1 VNRIIKAFIFLI
13 LLFASKSMMAQGQV
27 VPDGILFQAVARD
40 ANNNAAGNRNVYIQI
55 YIKKGTVTGST
66 DYSESFKV
74 VSTSE
79 GIFSIIIGQGT
90 RMSGPASLKLLDW
103 AKSLYFV
110 NIKIAI
116 EPTLTNP
123 DWKADNNYVDI
134 GTSQLWTVP
143 YAFAAEAS
151 KYADSSATIT
161 SILPG
166 SKGGTGVANTGK
178 TITVANNLIT
188 RGVGDLTITTTAASN
203 VTFPTSGTLANT
215 QFVADRIGQDT
226 ISLSNRIDSLKNRI
240 SVSSTLKLNISDTS
254 AMLTSRIGRDTIS
267 LSNRIN
273 LKADK
278 LNAKIDSSLYVNG
291 KATITDTLFAKANVI
306 VDSTILVKGLP
317 VATLTGTE
325 ALANKTINGVR
336 PTALATGFSI
346 AGGTSTR
353 TTLTVVGDV
362 TVGGVNSGDQLITL
376 TGDVSGSGTGTF
388 TTTTNS
394 VGGVSSSTIATLP
407 TLIAANTASIT
418 ANTSDIL
425 LRATIASPSLTGTPT
440 APTAIP
446 GTSTNQLAT
455 TAFVS
460 TLVTSAATPD
470 ADATTKG
477 KLQLTGDL
485 GGTAASPTVNNIG
498 GKPVVLGGALTT
510 SGNYST
516 TITTTGNT
524 NVTMPTSG
532 TIATLAGTESLTNK
546 TVNGVNP
553 ESLNIGFSVTGGT
566 VRSAK
571 LTVLKDIVIGG
582 GGANEGDR
590 YVELTGDVN
599 GGGFGTFSTTVSTIG
614 GKPIVLG
621 GALTTAG
628 NYSTTITTTGNTNV
642 TMPTSGTIATLAGT
656 ESLTNKTINGVRPTS
671 LATGFSIAGGT
682 TTNTTLTVVG
692 DVTVGGVNSGD
703 QLITLTGDVSGSG
716 TGAFTTTTN
725 SVGGVSS
732 STIATLPTL
741 IAANT
746 ASITTNTSDILL
758 RATIAS
764 PSLTGTP
771 TAPTAAPGTNTS
783 QLATTAF
790 VSNLVT
796 SAATPDADA
805 TTKGKLQLTGD
816 LGGTAESPL
825 VNKIGGKTV
834 VLGGSLTTAG
844 NYTTTI
850 TTTGNTNVTLPTSGT
865 IATLSG
871 TESLTNKTV
880 NGVRPAAQNI
890 GFTISGG
897 TSTSTTLTVLKD
909 VVLGGVNTGDQYV
922 ELTGDVTGGGF
933 GTFTSTVTSVGGV
946 SAATITTLP
955 TLIASNTSSITAN
968 TADILLR
975 ATIASPSLTG
985 TPTAPTA
992 APGTST
998 TQLATT
1004 AFVSNLVTGAATPDA
1019 DATTKGKLQL
1029 TGDLG
1034 GSAGSPLVNKI
1045 GGKAI
1050 TLGGTLTTAGNYTT
1064 TITTTDN
1071 TNITLPTS
1079 GTIATL
1085 AGTETLT
1092 NKTIN
1097 GVRPTALATGF
1108 SIAGGTITNT
1118 TLTVVGDV
1126 TVGGVNS
1133 GDQLITLTGDVSGS
1147 GTGSFT
1153 TTTNSVGGV
1162 SSTTIA
1168 TLPTLIASNTSSITA
1183 NTADILLRATIASPS
1198 LTGTPTAPTAA
1209 PGTSTTQLATTAFV
1223 SNLVTGAATPDADAT
1238 TKGKLQLTGDLGGSA
1253 GSPLVNKIGGKAIT
1267 LGGTLIT
1274 AGNYTTTITTTD
1286 NTNVTLPTSG
1296 TLATL
1301 SGTETLTNKTINGV
1315 RPTAQNVG
1323 FSISGGT
1330 ATSTTLTVLK
1340 DVVLGGVNTGDQYF
1354 ELTGD
1359 VTGGGFGTFT
1369 STVTS
1374 VGGVSAATIATLP
1387 TLIAS
1392 NTASI
1397 TSNTSA
1403 IAANTAS
1410 ITSNTS
1416 AIAANTA
1423 SITAEITRATN
1434 AETALDTRI
1443 ISNTSSITANTAD
1456 ILLRATI
1463 ASPSLT
1469 GTPTAPTAAPGT
1481 STTQIATTA
1490 FVSGLVGGA
1499 ATPDADATTKGKIQL
1514 TGDLGGSAESPLV
1527 NKIGGKAITLGGT
1540 LTTAG
1545 NYTTTITTTGI
1556 TNVTLPVSGR
1566 LATIDEVGAAVGGA
1580 APPDATSSV
1589 KGIIKLT
1596 NDLGGSAD
1604 FPTVNSVGGVS
1615 SSTITTVASSVNSAT
1630 STNTPSTIVK
1640 RDVNGGFST
1649 GTITGTLSGTASN
1662 ANALTTGRII
1672 STTGDVTYTSGAF
1685 NGTQDVT
1692 GAATVNSVGGVSSS
1706 TITTLPTLIAS
1717 NTLSITSNTTAIAAN
1732 MASITANTADILL
1745 RATIASPSFT
1755 GTPTAPTAAPGTSTN
1770 QIATTA
1776 FVSALVGGSGAVD
1789 ATSSVKGILKLTNDL
1804 GGSAD
1809 APTVNSVGGV
1819 SSTTITTV
1827 SSNVLSATSTNTP
1840 STIVKRDSNGGFST
1854 GTITG
1859 TLSGTASNAIA
1870 LTTGRTIGITGD
1882 ITYTSP
1888 SFDGTSN
1895 ITATGTLT
1903 NTGVTANT
1911 YGTST
1916 SVPTITVDSK
1926 GRITSASATNIPS
1939 ATSTVTG
1946 LLTSSD
1952 YAAFSAKQGAL
1963 TAGEGITIGSG
1974 TISATDATSSAK
1986 GIVKLTND
1994 LGGSADAPT
2003 VNSVG
2008 GVASST
2014 ITTLPTL
2021 IAANTS
2027 SITANTADILLRA
2040 TIASPAFTG
2049 TPTAVTAAPGTSTNQ
2064 IATTA
2069 FVSALVGGSGAVD
2082 ATSSVKGILKL
2093 TNDLGGSAD
2102 APTVNSVGGVSSS
2115 TITTIA
2121 SSVNSATSVN
2131 TPNTIVKR
2139 DGSGG
2144 FSTGTITGTLSGTAS
2159 NAIALTTGRT
2169 IGITGDITYTSPA
2182 FDGTGNV
2189 TGVGTLTN
2197 TGVTANTYGTSTGIP
2212 TITVDG
2218 KGRIT
2223 SASTTNIPSATSTVT
2238 GLLTSTDYAAFSAKQ
2253 GALTAGAG
2261 ITIGSGTISATDATS
2276 SAKGIIKLT
2285 NDLGGS
2291 ADAPTVNSVGGV
2303 SSSTITTVSSNVLS
2317 ATATNTANTIVK
2329 RDGSGNFAAGTI
2341 TATAI
2346 SSGTL
2351 TLTTPLAITSGGT
2364 GTNSATGTG
2373 SVVLSTSPALTG
2385 TPTAVTAAPGTNSTQ
2400 IATTAF
2406 VAALVGGS
2414 GAPDATASV
2423 KGIIKLTNDLGG
2435 SADFPTVNSV
2445 GGVSSSTITTVSSNV
2460 LSATSSNTANTI
2472 VKRDGSGGFAAGTI
2486 TATSINTGT
2495 LTSTSVGT
2503 NTLNVNS
2510 GLYTRT
2516 NSVLTNDGNGNAVW
2530 EVSGLYK
2537 LNGIVAT
2544 NQTLSTTITSTSFSP
2559 TFTSTGGT
2567 GVHNLNIP
2575 MASATGTIAGLL
2587 SKTDYDAFNAKQG
2600 ALTQGAGI
2608 TIGSGTISATDATSS
2623 AKGIIKLTNDLGGS
2637 ADAPTVNSVGGV
2649 SSSTITTVSSNVLS
2663 ATATNTANTI
2673 VKRDGSGNFAA
2684 GTITATA
2691 ISSGTLTLTTPLAI
2705 SSGGTGTNSA
2715 TGTGSVVLSTSPALT
2730 GTPTAVTAAPGTN
2743 STQIATTA
2751 FVAAQV
2757 TGSITP
2763 DATALVKGK
2772 LQLTNDLGG
2781 SAELPTVNS
2790 VGGVSSSTITTVA
2803 SAVNSATSTNTPNT
2817 IVKRDVNGGFSTG
2830 TITGTLSGTASNAI
2844 ALTTGRTIGIT
2855 GDITYTSP
2863 AFDGTGNVTGV
2874 GTLTNTGVTANTY
2887 GTSTGIPIITVD
2899 SKGRITSASTTNI
2912 PSATSSV
2919 TGLLT
2924 SSDYQV
2930 FSGKQDALTLGT
2942 GVASFLASP
2951 TSTNLATAVTNDV
2964 GTGSLVFSS
2973 APTLTNA
2980 TLSGTLT
2987 LTAPLTVANGGTGT
3001 STYAKGDILYASAAN
3016 TLSKLT
3022 VGNTGQVLTVNS
3034 GVPSWGSNGIFTLNT
3049 ISAAS
3054 QIFTTTT
3061 TGTDFT
3067 VTSTLG
3073 SGSMSNTAIHSFN
3086 LPDATETTRGLLS
3099 ATNTQNIGGNKDF
3112 KGTVTMT
3119 SNLLANGNL
3128 VARNF
3133 KLNNSIDPTSSQYTV
3148 GSVMTASDASGLAQ
3162 WSTNLNVGTITA
3174 TAISSGTLS
3183 LTTPLSVSS
3192 GGTGTNS
3199 STGTGSV
3206 VLSTSPALTGTPTA
3220 VTAAPGT
3227 STTQIATTAFVAA
3240 LVGGSGAVDATSS
3253 VKGIIK
3259 LTNDLGGSADAPT
3272 VNSLGGVSSSTIT
3285 SVASNVLSA
3294 TSTNTPNTIVKRDG
3308 SGDFAA
3314 GTITATAISSG
3325 TLSLTTPLAITS
3337 GGTGTNSATGTG
3349 SVVLS
3354 TSPALTGTPTAV
3366 TAAPGTSTTQ
3376 IATTAFVAAL
3386 VGGSGAVDATSSVKG
3401 IIKLTND
3408 LGGSADAPTVT
3419 AIGGKSIVLGGPLT
3433 TVGNYTTTITTTD
3446 VTNIT
3451 LPTSGTLATTDYVSS
3466 SVSGGATPD
3475 ADAATKGKLQ
3485 LTNDLGGSAALPT
3498 VNSVGGVSSSTITTV
3513 ASNVLSATSVNT
3525 ANTIVKRDGSGNF
3538 AAGGIT
3544 VSSVVSSGNI
3554 SSTSI
3559 NTGTLTATSLV
3570 TNTLKVTGG
3579 TITASAVLTS
3589 DAFGNATWGSN
3600 GLYSLNGITSGT
3612 HSFTTGTTGSDFN
3625 ISSTGST
3632 HTFHIPNASSS
3643 ARGLVSTGTQTFKGD
3658 KTFDNDII
3666 SNFTYFGRGNSQN
3679 SGTGVANNLSIGVGA
3694 KNFNAASNGTTGNY
3708 NIAIG
3713 ATTLASLAGG
3723 TNNNAIGYYALRF
3736 NTGGSSNNAFGANA
3750 LSNNTLGNYNTAIG
3764 EGALSLNAGTAV
3776 SGYGSDNTAVGF
3788 SSLAANTSG
3797 YQNTAIGSTS
3807 NVGSAGLSNAT
3818 AIGFG
3823 AIVRNDNTIQLGNT
3837 SVTSVVTSGTLSAT
3851 GATLTNLTVSNSLA
3865 VGTVTYPKVHGT
3877 NLQVLTTTGSGT
3889 LTWTTPSAGL
3899 SGVGTMTTT
3908 SYPNGATVSG
3918 NNIILAAAD
3927 ATNGGVLT
3935 NGAQTIPGQKS
3946 FKLAV
3951 TNLVAYDAGSSTT
3964 IDFSQSN
3971 LAFTTASPGAF
3982 TLSGMKNGGT
3992 YTLAVQGTVS
4002 GLSSFSASGF
4012 SIRSLG
4018 NYTTPGGKHTVYTF
4032 MVIGSTIYFSM
4043 VSEQ

>member
-74 VSTSE
+74 VSSSE

-90 RMSGPASLKLLDW
+90 RMSGSASLKLLDW

-143 YAFAAEAS
+143 YAFASEAS

-278 LNAKIDSSLYVNG
+278 LNAKIDSTLYVNG

-388 TTTTNS
+388 STTINNIGGKPVVLGGALTTSGNYSTTITTTGNTNVTIPTSGTIATLAGTESLTNKTINGIRPTSLANGFKVSGGTTTNTTLTVVGDVTVGGVNSGDQLITLTGDVSGSGTGTFTTTTNS

-418 ANTSDIL
+418 TNTSDIL

-440 APTAIP
+440 APTAAP
-446 GTSTNQLAT
+446 GTNTTQLAT

-546 TVNGVNP
+546 TINGVTP
-553 ESLNIGFSVTGGT
+553 ETLTNGFSITGGT
-566 VRSAK
+566 IRSPK

-599 GGGFGTFSTTVSTIG
+599 GGGFGTFSTTVSNIG

-621 GALTTAG
+621 GALTTSG

-703 QLITLTGDVSGSG
+703 QLITLTGDVTGSG
-716 TGAFTTTTN
+716 TGTFSTTINT
-725 SVGGVSS
+725 VGGKP
-732 STIATLPTL
+732 I
-741 IAANT
+741 
-746 ASITTNTSDILL
+746 
-758 RATIAS
+758 
-764 PSLTGTP
+764 
-771 TAPTAAPGTNTS
+771 
-783 QLATTAF
+783 
-790 VSNLVT
+790 
-796 SAATPDADA
+796 
-805 TTKGKLQLTGD
+805 
-816 LGGTAESPL
+816 
-825 VNKIGGKTV
+825 
-834 VLGGSLTTAG
+834 VLGGALTTSG
-844 NYTTTI
+844 NYSTTI
-850 TTTGNTNVTLPTSGT
+850 TTTDNTNITLPTSGT
-865 IATLSG
+865 IATLAG

-897 TSTSTTLTVLKD
+897 TATSTTLTVLKD

-955 TLIASNTSSITAN
+955 TLIAANTSSITAN

-1071 TNITLPTS
+1071 TNVTLPTS
-1079 GTIATL
+1079 GTLATL
-1085 AGTETLT
+1085 SGTETLT

-1267 LGGTLIT
+1267 LGGTLTT

-1315 RPTAQNVG
+1315 RPTALATG
-1323 FSISGGT
+1323 FSIAGGT
-1330 ATSTTLTVLK
+1330 STNTTLTVVG
-1340 DVVLGGVNTGDQYF
+1340 DVTIGGVNSGDQLIT
-1354 ELTGD
+1354 LTGD
-1359 VTGGGFGTFT
+1359 VSGSGTGTFT
-1369 STVTS
+1369 TTTNS
-1374 VGGVSAATIATLP
+1374 VGGVSSTTIATLP
-1387 TLIAS
+1387 TLIAA

-1397 TSNTSA
+1397 TSNTTA

-1443 ISNTSSITANTAD
+1443 TSNTSSITANTAD

-1527 NKIGGKAITLGGT
+1527 NKIGGKAVTLGGA

-1662 ANALTTGRII
+1662 ANALTTGRTI

-1685 NGTQDVT
+1685 NGTQDLT

-1732 MASITANTADILL
+1732 TASITANTADILL

-2253 GALTAGAG
+2253 GALTA
-2261 ITIGSGTISATDATS
+2261 
-2276 SAKGIIKLT
+2276 
-2285 NDLGGS
+2285 
-2291 ADAPTVNSVGGV
+2291 
-2303 SSSTITTVSSNVLS
+2303 
-2317 ATATNTANTIVK
+2317 
-2329 RDGSGNFAAGTI
+2329 
-2341 TATAI
+2341 
-2346 SSGTL
+2346 
-2351 TLTTPLAITSGGT
+2351 
-2364 GTNSATGTG
+2364 
-2373 SVVLSTSPALTG
+2373 
-2385 TPTAVTAAPGTNSTQ
+2385 
-2400 IATTAF
+2400 
-2406 VAALVGGS
+2406 
-2414 GAPDATASV
+2414 
-2423 KGIIKLTNDLGG
+2423 
-2435 SADFPTVNSV
+2435 
-2445 GGVSSSTITTVSSNV
+2445 
-2460 LSATSSNTANTI
+2460 
-2472 VKRDGSGGFAAGTI
+2472 
-2486 TATSINTGT
+2486 
-2495 LTSTSVGT
+2495 
-2503 NTLNVNS
+2503 
-2510 GLYTRT
+2510 
-2516 NSVLTNDGNGNAVW
+2516 
-2530 EVSGLYK
+2530 
-2537 LNGIVAT
+2537 
-2544 NQTLSTTITSTSFSP
+2544 
-2559 TFTSTGGT
+2559 
-2567 GVHNLNIP
+2567 
-2575 MASATGTIAGLL
+2575 
-2587 SKTDYDAFNAKQG
+2587 
-2600 ALTQGAGI
+2600 GAGI

-3272 VNSLGGVSSSTIT
+3272 VNSVGGVSSSTIT

>member
-1 VNRIIKAFIFLI
+1 
-13 LLFASKSMMAQGQV
+13 
-27 VPDGILFQAVARD
+27 
-40 ANNNAAGNRNVYIQI
+40 
-55 YIKKGTVTGST
+55 
-66 DYSESFKV
+66 
-74 VSTSE
+74 
-79 GIFSIIIGQGT
+79 
-90 RMSGPASLKLLDW
+90 
-103 AKSLYFV
+103 
-110 NIKIAI
+110 
-116 EPTLTNP
+116 
-123 DWKADNNYVDI
+123 
-134 GTSQLWTVP
+134 
-143 YAFAAEAS
+143 
-151 KYADSSATIT
+151 
-161 SILPG
+161 
-166 SKGGTGVANTGK
+166 
-178 TITVANNLIT
+178 
-188 RGVGDLTITTTAASN
+188 
-203 VTFPTSGTLANT
+203 
-215 QFVADRIGQDT
+215 
-226 ISLSNRIDSLKNRI
+226 
-240 SVSSTLKLNISDTS
+240 
-254 AMLTSRIGRDTIS
+254 
-267 LSNRIN
+267 
-273 LKADK
+273 
-278 LNAKIDSSLYVNG
+278 
-291 KATITDTLFAKANVI
+291 
-306 VDSTILVKGLP
+306 
-317 VATLTGTE
+317 
-325 ALANKTINGVR
+325 
-336 PTALATGFSI
+336 
-346 AGGTSTR
+346 
-353 TTLTVVGDV
+353 
-362 TVGGVNSGDQLITL
+362 
-376 TGDVSGSGTGTF
+376 
-388 TTTTNS
+388 
-394 VGGVSSSTIATLP
+394 
-407 TLIAANTASIT
+407 
-418 ANTSDIL
+418 
-425 LRATIASPSLTGTPT
+425 
-440 APTAIP
+440 
-446 GTSTNQLAT
+446 
-455 TAFVS
+455 
-460 TLVTSAATPD
+460 
-470 ADATTKG
+470 
-477 KLQLTGDL
+477 
-485 GGTAASPTVNNIG
+485 
-498 GKPVVLGGALTT
+498 
-510 SGNYST
+510 
-516 TITTTGNT
+516 
-524 NVTMPTSG
+524 
-532 TIATLAGTESLTNK
+532 
-546 TVNGVNP
+546 
-553 ESLNIGFSVTGGT
+553 
-566 VRSAK
+566 
-571 LTVLKDIVIGG
+571 
-582 GGANEGDR
+582 
-590 YVELTGDVN
+590 
-599 GGGFGTFSTTVSTIG
+599 
-614 GKPIVLG
+614 
-621 GALTTAG
+621 
-628 NYSTTITTTGNTNV
+628 
-642 TMPTSGTIATLAGT
+642 
-656 ESLTNKTINGVRPTS
+656 
-671 LATGFSIAGGT
+671 
-682 TTNTTLTVVG
+682 
-692 DVTVGGVNSGD
+692 
-703 QLITLTGDVSGSG
+703 
-716 TGAFTTTTN
+716 
-725 SVGGVSS
+725 
-732 STIATLPTL
+732 
-741 IAANT
+741 
-746 ASITTNTSDILL
+746 
-758 RATIAS
+758 
-764 PSLTGTP
+764 
-771 TAPTAAPGTNTS
+771 
-783 QLATTAF
+783 
-790 VSNLVT
+790 
-796 SAATPDADA
+796 
-805 TTKGKLQLTGD
+805 
-816 LGGTAESPL
+816 
-825 VNKIGGKTV
+825 
-834 VLGGSLTTAG
+834 
-844 NYTTTI
+844 
-850 TTTGNTNVTLPTSGT
+850 
-865 IATLSG
+865 
-871 TESLTNKTV
+871 
-880 NGVRPAAQNI
+880 
-890 GFTISGG
+890 
-897 TSTSTTLTVLKD
+897 
-909 VVLGGVNTGDQYV
+909 
-922 ELTGDVTGGGF
+922 
-933 GTFTSTVTSVGGV
+933 
-946 SAATITTLP
+946 
-955 TLIASNTSSITAN
+955 
-968 TADILLR
+968 
-975 ATIASPSLTG
+975 
-985 TPTAPTA
+985 
-992 APGTST
+992 
-998 TQLATT
+998 
-1004 AFVSNLVTGAATPDA
+1004 
-1019 DATTKGKLQL
+1019 
-1029 TGDLG
+1029 
-1034 GSAGSPLVNKI
+1034 
-1045 GGKAI
+1045 
-1050 TLGGTLTTAGNYTT
+1050 
-1064 TITTTDN
+1064 
-1071 TNITLPTS
+1071 
-1079 GTIATL
+1079 
-1085 AGTETLT
+1085 
-1092 NKTIN
+1092 
-1097 GVRPTALATGF
+1097 
-1108 SIAGGTITNT
+1108 
-1118 TLTVVGDV
+1118 
-1126 TVGGVNS
+1126 
-1133 GDQLITLTGDVSGS
+1133 
-1147 GTGSFT
+1147 
-1153 TTTNSVGGV
+1153 
-1162 SSTTIA
+1162 
-1168 TLPTLIASNTSSITA
+1168 
-1183 NTADILLRATIASPS
+1183 
-1198 LTGTPTAPTAA
+1198 
-1209 PGTSTTQLATTAFV
+1209 
-1223 SNLVTGAATPDADAT
+1223 
-1238 TKGKLQLTGDLGGSA
+1238 
-1253 GSPLVNKIGGKAIT
+1253 
-1267 LGGTLIT
+1267 
-1274 AGNYTTTITTTD
+1274 
-1286 NTNVTLPTSG
+1286 
-1296 TLATL
+1296 
-1301 SGTETLTNKTINGV
+1301 
-1315 RPTAQNVG
+1315 
-1323 FSISGGT
+1323 
-1330 ATSTTLTVLK
+1330 
-1340 DVVLGGVNTGDQYF
+1340 
-1354 ELTGD
+1354 
-1359 VTGGGFGTFT
+1359 
-1369 STVTS
+1369 
-1374 VGGVSAATIATLP
+1374 
-1387 TLIAS
+1387 
-1392 NTASI
+1392 
-1397 TSNTSA
+1397 
-1403 IAANTAS
+1403 
-1410 ITSNTS
+1410 
-1416 AIAANTA
+1416 
-1423 SITAEITRATN
+1423 
-1434 AETALDTRI
+1434 
-1443 ISNTSSITANTAD
+1443 
-1456 ILLRATI
+1456 
-1463 ASPSLT
+1463 
-1469 GTPTAPTAAPGT
+1469 
-1481 STTQIATTA
+1481 
-1490 FVSGLVGGA
+1490 
-1499 ATPDADATTKGKIQL
+1499 
-1514 TGDLGGSAESPLV
+1514 
-1527 NKIGGKAITLGGT
+1527 
-1540 LTTAG
+1540 
-1545 NYTTTITTTGI
+1545 
-1556 TNVTLPVSGR
+1556 
-1566 LATIDEVGAAVGGA
+1566 
-1580 APPDATSSV
+1580 
-1589 KGIIKLT
+1589 
-1596 NDLGGSAD
+1596 
-1604 FPTVNSVGGVS
+1604 
-1615 SSTITTVASSVNSAT
+1615 
-1630 STNTPSTIVK
+1630 
-1640 RDVNGGFST
+1640 
-1649 GTITGTLSGTASN
+1649 
-1662 ANALTTGRII
+1662 
-1672 STTGDVTYTSGAF
+1672 
-1685 NGTQDVT
+1685 
-1692 GAATVNSVGGVSSS
+1692 
-1706 TITTLPTLIAS
+1706 
-1717 NTLSITSNTTAIAAN
+1717 
-1732 MASITANTADILL
+1732 
-1745 RATIASPSFT
+1745 
-1755 GTPTAPTAAPGTSTN
+1755 
-1770 QIATTA
+1770 
-1776 FVSALVGGSGAVD
+1776 
-1789 ATSSVKGILKLTNDL
+1789 
-1804 GGSAD
+1804 
-1809 APTVNSVGGV
+1809 
-1819 SSTTITTV
+1819 
-1827 SSNVLSATSTNTP
+1827 
-1840 STIVKRDSNGGFST
+1840 
-1854 GTITG
+1854 
-1859 TLSGTASNAIA
+1859 
-1870 LTTGRTIGITGD
+1870 
-1882 ITYTSP
+1882 
-1888 SFDGTSN
+1888 
-1895 ITATGTLT
+1895 
-1903 NTGVTANT
+1903 
-1911 YGTST
+1911 
-1916 SVPTITVDSK
+1916 
-1926 GRITSASATNIPS
+1926 
-1939 ATSTVTG
+1939 
-1946 LLTSSD
+1946 
-1952 YAAFSAKQGAL
+1952 
-1963 TAGEGITIGSG
+1963 
-1974 TISATDATSSAK
+1974 
-1986 GIVKLTND
+1986 
-1994 LGGSADAPT
+1994 
-2003 VNSVG
+2003 
-2008 GVASST
+2008 
-2014 ITTLPTL
+2014 
-2021 IAANTS
+2021 
-2027 SITANTADILLRA
+2027 
-2040 TIASPAFTG
+2040 
-2049 TPTAVTAAPGTSTNQ
+2049 
-2064 IATTA
+2064 
-2069 FVSALVGGSGAVD
+2069 
-2082 ATSSVKGILKL
+2082 
-2093 TNDLGGSAD
+2093 
-2102 APTVNSVGGVSSS
+2102 
-2115 TITTIA
+2115 
-2121 SSVNSATSVN
+2121 
-2131 TPNTIVKR
+2131 
-2139 DGSGG
+2139 
-2144 FSTGTITGTLSGTAS
+2144 
-2159 NAIALTTGRT
+2159 
-2169 IGITGDITYTSPA
+2169 
-2182 FDGTGNV
+2182 
-2189 TGVGTLTN
+2189 
-2197 TGVTANTYGTSTGIP
+2197 
-2212 TITVDG
+2212 
-2218 KGRIT
+2218 
-2223 SASTTNIPSATSTVT
+2223 
-2238 GLLTSTDYAAFSAKQ
+2238 
-2253 GALTAGAG
+2253 
-2261 ITIGSGTISATDATS
+2261 
-2276 SAKGIIKLT
+2276 
-2285 NDLGGS
+2285 
-2291 ADAPTVNSVGGV
+2291 
-2303 SSSTITTVSSNVLS
+2303 
-2317 ATATNTANTIVK
+2317 
-2329 RDGSGNFAAGTI
+2329 
-2341 TATAI
+2341 
-2346 SSGTL
+2346 
-2351 TLTTPLAITSGGT
+2351 
-2364 GTNSATGTG
+2364 
-2373 SVVLSTSPALTG
+2373 
-2385 TPTAVTAAPGTNSTQ
+2385 
-2400 IATTAF
+2400 
-2406 VAALVGGS
+2406 
-2414 GAPDATASV
+2414 
-2423 KGIIKLTNDLGG
+2423 
-2435 SADFPTVNSV
+2435 
-2445 GGVSSSTITTVSSNV
+2445 V

-2587 SKTDYDAFNAKQG
+2587 SKTDYDVFNAKQG

-3272 VNSLGGVSSSTIT
+3272 VNSVGGVSSSTIT